1 MSSNTVTFE
10 EQLRLL
16 QGIKSVVEDIR
27 FNIKAHLIAEPREIL
42 TSLRASGFTMEAADN
57 YEKRFLDPDIASLTE
72 LDKTVIEPTIA
83 YLDNQ
88 IASIRDLL
96 SHLS

>member
-1 MSSNTVTFE
+1 M
-10 EQLRLL
+10 L

-27 FNIKAHLIAEPREIL
+27 FNIKAHLIAEPQEIL
-42 TSLRASGFTMEAADN
+42 ASLRTSGFTLEAADN
-57 YEKRFLDPDIASLTE
+57 YEKRYLAPDIATLTE

-88 IASIRDLL
+88 IARIRDLL
-96 SHLS
+96 SRLS